1 MVRRNTSSNRPKP
14 PRVDDLSIILLVE
27 DSPDDVEL
35 IQYAFEKAG
44 IVSPLVV
51 ISDGDQAVAFLGGH
65 GRFADRVQ
73 HPLPAMILLDLK
85 LPRRSGFEVLSF
97 LRGENLTRHT
107 PVVILS
113 SSNQPSDIARAYE
126 AGANSYLVK
135 PVSRGGLLDM
145 VRALDA
151 YWMKLNRVPSA

>member
-1 MVRRNTSSNRPKP
+1 M
-14 PRVDDLSIILLVE
+14 DDLSIILLVE

-35 IQYAFEKAG
+35 IRYAFKKSG
-44 IVSPLVV
+44 ILNPLVV
-51 ISDGDQAVAFLGGH
+51 ISDGDQAVDYLGGH
-65 GRFADRVQ
+65 GRFVDRVQ

-97 LRGENLTRHT
+97 LRGEDATRST

-151 YWMKLNRVPSA
+151 YWIKLNRVPSA